1 MLTERQLEIIRT
13 AIQLIAQKG
22 IQGLTLKNLAKEIGI
37 SEPAIYRHYENKIEI
52 LVSILDYF
60 LERTMGIFSAE
71 VQKEGDP
78 LDKIERI
85 FEAHFDVFSAPPA
98 LVAVIFSEE
107 IFRNEPV
114 LTERVKWIMERNSL
128 AISTIIDDGKARGQ
142 LNTEAD
148 TRHLTIIIMG
158 SLRLLVKQWQMADF
172 SFDLRSSGSAF
183 FVTLK
188 QLLTKYRT

>member
-85 FEAHFDVFSAPPA
+85 FEAHFDVFSATPA

-142 LNTEAD
+142 FTEAD